1 MGFLVS
7 AFGSIVEGES
17 AAGAAE
23 YNAQI
28 ARQNAVVA
36 EQQGVAASEQQSIAA
51 RRKIGSMV
59 AGYGASG
66 VVGGSGSA
74 MDVLADSVR
83 AATLD
88 NLNVKY
94 NYQLK
99 AMGYRNQAS
108 LDDSNAKN
116 SRTAGV
122 FKAVGGVMDGAAAA
136 YTAGAGSAIPKF
148 G

>member
-1 MGFLVS
+1 MIG
-7 AFGSIVEGES
+7 AGAQGES
-17 AAGAAE
+17 NAAASR

-28 ARQNAVVA
+28 AQQNAQIA
-36 EQQGVAASEQQSIAA
+36 EQQGVAAAEQQDIAA

-66 VVGGSGSA
+66 VDGGSGSA

-94 NYQLK
+94 NYKLK
-99 AMGYRNQAS
+99 AMGYNNQAT
-108 LDDSNAKN
+108 LDQSNAKN
-116 SRTAGV
+116 SSTS
-122 FKAVGGVMDGAAAA
+122 GGLNAIG
-136 YTAGAGSAIPKF
+136 TGLKGLGSAIPLF
-148 G
+148 N

>member
-1 MGFLVS
+1 MGFLIS
-7 AFGSIVEGES
+7 AVGNIVEGEA
-17 AAGAAE
+17 AAGASE

-36 EQQGVAASEQQSIAA
+36 EQQGVAASEQQAISA

-59 AGYGASG
+59 ASYGASG
-66 VVGGSGSA
+66 VDGGSGSA

-83 AATLD
+83 MATLD
-88 NLNVKY
+88 NLTVKY

-99 AMGYRNQAS
+99 ALGYRNQAS

-122 FKAVGGVMDGAAAA
+122 IKA
-136 YTAGAGSAIPKF
+136 AGTVASGFGSEIPKF
-148 G
+148 GG